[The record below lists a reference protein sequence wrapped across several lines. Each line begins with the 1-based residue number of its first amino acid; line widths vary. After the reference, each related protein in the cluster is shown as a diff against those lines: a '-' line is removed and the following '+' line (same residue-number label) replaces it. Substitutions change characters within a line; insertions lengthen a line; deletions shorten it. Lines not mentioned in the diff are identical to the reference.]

1 MDPLIEAYLGVYE
14 EFVPLTPAK
23 EKKVKERVGE
33 LFRDVQVSAGNVKS
47 LRKKPLAKF
56 RPGVKKQI
64 SSNISTAKR
73 KGNLVLNAN
82 DALIRSSV
90 DREASARFKIN
101 QQSPKNNIRKFQREE
116 LEYILDIL
124 VSEGFAV
131 DYDSAGCILE
141 AMSDEWLGSLL
152 DEKYVKALDTT
163 GRGADHRTRFP
174 RFSGRDDEFDPE
186 FLRTRVRRNERK
198 IDPYFSGGRKRKAQR
213 RKGTGGFNS

>member
-14 EFVPLTPAK
+14 EFVPLTPDK
-23 EKKVKERVGE
+23 EEKVKKRVGE
-33 LFRDVQVSAGNVKS
+33 LFRDIQVSAGNVKS

-90 DREASARFKIN
+90 DREASARSKIN
-101 QQSPKNNIRKFQREE
+101 QLKNQLGDSEGKNNIRKFNKEE
-116 LEYILDIL
+116 LEYILDLL

-141 AMSDEWLGSLL
+141 AMSVEWLGSL
-152 DEKYVKALDTT
+152 
-163 GRGADHRTRFP
+163 
-174 RFSGRDDEFDPE
+174 
-186 FLRTRVRRNERK
+186 
-198 IDPYFSGGRKRKAQR
+198 ID
-213 RKGTGGFNS
+213 GFNV